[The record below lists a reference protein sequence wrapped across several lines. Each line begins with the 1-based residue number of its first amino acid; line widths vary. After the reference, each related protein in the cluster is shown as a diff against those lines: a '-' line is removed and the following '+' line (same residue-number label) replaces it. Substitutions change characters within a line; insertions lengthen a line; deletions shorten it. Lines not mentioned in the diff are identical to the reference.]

1 MTTEQHDPQS
11 LSMGQRLLNLAA
23 EAYADSAVD
32 VAIKLTQL
40 AVEQEPTANALMQ
53 LAWALRVA
61 GDFDGAIGLYERILE
76 KKILPADAAILLAL
90 GLTESERGNFGAALD
105 YLWQVVALGGAT
117 DLTWFYIGSC
127 YGMLRQFGPANEI
140 FKRDNV
146 LPLHDGRTTSTRLL
160 RLPSQRSEVQRPSSG
175 ELPFDRDLSLSQQMT
190 ANSSHASKADIIH
203 LVCCDSRY
211 LSLFA
216 RALARSVDEKAG
228 VNVALHFHVVNPGPN
243 DPPLLETL
251 RAELN
256 TSIAWTTERTDFRQ
270 LDVHQ
275 VQTYFS
281 CARYLVLPELLK
293 YYKRPI
299 LVTDADQFIVKSL
312 KAFMDEACRHDVSL
326 FLQPMAHSN
335 LLALISASIC
345 VANDTPRSFDFF
357 SAVGD
362 YCLERMT
369 DPQAMAWHLD
379 QAALAAVYLA
389 SADIDFF
396 LIPPK
401 TMISTM
407 PRKKPA
413 REAAA
418 LFWSVTYSVEAN
430 AQKLESEDF
439 QSLRL

>member
-1 MTTEQHDPQS
+1 
-11 LSMGQRLLNLAA
+11 
-23 EAYADSAVD
+23 
-32 VAIKLTQL
+32 
-40 AVEQEPTANALMQ
+40 
-53 LAWALRVA
+53 
-61 GDFDGAIGLYERILE
+61 
-76 KKILPADAAILLAL
+76 
-90 GLTESERGNFGAALD
+90 
-105 YLWQVVALGGAT
+105 
-117 DLTWFYIGSC
+117 
-127 YGMLRQFGPANEI
+127 
-140 FKRDNV
+140 
-146 LPLHDGRTTSTRLL
+146 
-160 RLPSQRSEVQRPSSG
+160 
-175 ELPFDRDLSLSQQMT
+175 
-190 ANSSHASKADIIH
+190 
-203 LVCCDSRY
+203 
-211 LSLFA
+211 
-216 RALARSVDEKAG
+216 
-228 VNVALHFHVVNPGPN
+228 
-243 DPPLLETL
+243 LETL